1 MSDVFRNIQELKK
14 NVVKREAEKKEMED
28 VVEQENLRE
37 IRNRRPQRLIDIYAR
52 PNADNKR
59 VPGELEIHENG
70 LRYQTAVR
78 SDSRID
84 LLFNNIRHVFFQ
96 PNESELVTI
105 IHVHLKNPIM
115 VGKRKTKDV
124 QFYREVTD
132 AQVDETGNRKRK
144 YRYGDDD
151 EHEQE
156 AEERRRRAAMN
167 KEFKEFAQKI
177 ADSVWSVWWCC
188 PDGRVMGRFK
198 WIFRSGI
205 WDSRVSLIDRMSCCS
220 RLLIVLST

>member
-1 MSDVFRNIQELKK
+1 MSEVFRNIQELKK

-37 IRNRRPQRLIDIYAR
+37 IRNRRPQRLTDVYAR

-96 PNESELVTI
+96 PNDSELVTV
-105 IHVHLKNPIM
+105 IHVHFKNPIM

-177 ADSVWSVWWCC
+177 ADAV
-188 PDGRVMGRFK
+188 FN
-198 WIFRSGI
+198 
-205 WDSRVSLIDRMSCCS
+205 L
-220 RLLIVLST
+220 

>member
-1 MSDVFRNIQELKK
+1 MSDIFRSIQDLKRSA
-14 NVVKREAEKKEMED
+14 VKRDAEKKEMED

-37 IRNRRPQRLIDIYAR
+37 IRNKRPQRLLDIYAR
-52 PNADNKR
+52 PNVDNKR
-59 VPGELEIHENG
+59 IPGELEIHENG
-70 LRYQTAVR
+70 IRYHTAVR

-84 LLFNNIRHVFFQ
+84 LLFNNIRHLFFQ

-105 IHVHLKNPIM
+105 IHVHFKNPIM
-115 VGKRKTKDV
+115 VGKKKTKDV

-132 AQVDETGNRKRK
+132 AAVDETGNRKRK

-177 ADSVWSVWWCC
+177 ADAVY
-188 PDGRVMGRFK
+188 PKKM
-198 WIFRSGI
+198 
-205 WDSRVSLIDRMSCCS
+205 
-220 RLLIVLST
+220 VLMEE

>member
-1 MSDVFRNIQELKK
+1 MSEVFRNIQELKK

-37 IRNRRPQRLIDIYAR
+37 IRNRRPQRLTDVYAR

-96 PNESELVTI
+96 PNDSELVTV
-105 IHVHLKNPIM
+105 IHVHFKNPIM

-177 ADSVWSVWWCC
+177 SDAVCNVRDFSDNRATEKS
-188 PDGRVMGRFK
+188 R

-205 WDSRVSLIDRMSCCS
+205 LVSMVFHSDRMFCYNL
-220 RLLIVLST
+220 LLIVWSI

>member
-1 MSDVFRNIQELKK
+1 MSEIFRAIQDLKK
-14 NVVKREAEKKEMED
+14 TAVKRDAERKEMED
-28 VVEQENLRE
+28 VIEQENLKE
-37 IRNRRPQRLIDIYAR
+37 MRNKRPQRLLDVFAR
-52 PNADNKR
+52 PNVDSKR
-59 VPGELEIHENG
+59 FPGELEIHENG
-70 LRYQTAVR
+70 LRYQSAVR

-84 LLFNNIRHVFFQ
+84 VLFNNIRHLFFQ
-96 PNESELVTI
+96 PNDSELLTI
-105 IHVHLKNPIM
+105 IHVHFKNPIM

-124 QFYREVTD
+124 QFYREVAD

-177 ADSVWSVWWCC
+177 ADAVQSYLMRWVNE
-188 PDGRVMGRFK
+188 
-198 WIFRSGI
+198 
-205 WDSRVSLIDRMSCCS
+205 
-220 RLLIVLST
+220 

>member
-177 ADSVWSVWWCC
+177 ADSVWESVNARLIA
-188 PDGRVMGRFK
+188 RVMGKFK
-198 WIFRSGI
+198 SIFPSGI
-205 WDSRVSLIDRMSCCS
+205 WDSRVFRIDRMCCCS
-220 RLLIVLST
+220 RLLIVLSI

>member
-1 MSDVFRNIQELKK
+1 MSSNRKISAKSEVSPSSKLT
-14 NVVKREAEKKEMED
+14 NVD
-28 VVEQENLRE
+28 
-37 IRNRRPQRLIDIYAR
+37 RRPQRLTDVYAR

-59 VPGELEIHENG
+59 IPGELEIHENG
-70 LRYQTAVR
+70 LRYQTPVR

-96 PNESELVTI
+96 PNDSELVTI

-115 VGKRKTKDV
+115 VGKKKTKDV
-124 QFYREVTD
+124 QFFREVSD

-156 AEERRRRAAMN
+156 AEERRRRASLN
-167 KEFKEFAQKI
+167 REFKEFAQKI
-177 ADSVWSVWWCC
+177 ADSVNL
-188 PDGRVMGRFK
+188 GQ
-198 WIFRSGI
+198 
-205 WDSRVSLIDRMSCCS
+205 
-220 RLLIVLST
+220 

>member
-1 MSDVFRNIQELKK
+1 MSEIFRAIQDLKK
-14 NVVKREAEKKEMED
+14 SVVKRDAEKKEMED
-28 VVEQENLRE
+28 VVEQESLRE
-37 IRNRRPQRLIDIYAR
+37 IRNRRPQRLMDIYAR
-52 PNADNKR
+52 PSADSRR

-70 LRYQTAVR
+70 IRYQSPLR

-96 PNESELVTI
+96 PNDSELVTLV
-105 IHVHLKNPIM
+105 HVHLRSPIM

-132 AQVDETGNRKRK
+132 AAVDETGNRKRK
-144 YRYGDDD
+144 YRYGDED

-177 ADSVWSVWWCC
+177 ADAVQAPHYFFVPFIPS
-188 PDGRVMGRFK
+188 PLLFL
-198 WIFRSGI
+198 RS
-205 WDSRVSLIDRMSCCS
+205 L
-220 RLLIVLST
+220 